1 MILELN
7 TENQEK
13 EMLEGQRRYREMM
26 ASAYKAGYT
35 DAKEIYTSIKNSR
48 NAIITDLDTII
59 ADQKTVIAYLTAL
72 PNRDNAILKDLEQ
85 LIDNVCTLNTEIQT
99 ILNDIH
105 TIDND
110 ESICIYDKKE
120 ATSAKA
126 AILAN
131 KAAAI
136 SELKQKTA
144 ALKAMINNND

>member
-35 DAKEIYTSIKNSR
+35 DAKEE
-48 NAIITDLDTII
+48 NAKSM
-59 ADQKTVIAYLTAL
+59 AE
-72 PNRDNAILKDLEQ
+72 KD
-85 LIDNVCTLNTEIQT
+85 
-99 ILNDIH
+99 
-105 TIDND
+105 
-110 ESICIYDKKE
+110 
-120 ATSAKA
+120 A
-126 AILAN
+126 AIAEMDAEI
-131 KAAAI
+131 AAKDAAIAEMDTEI